1 MPSGRISPSDFNRG
15 PSGGFTL
22 KGANVA
28 ELVTGEAVALDL
40 RVARPASRFL
50 ALLLDLLIQ
59 FALLYFLSIPVAMT
73 SSIDSA
79 LATGLEVV
87 VIALVTAGY
96 PTIFETLSRG
106 RTLGKMALGIRV
118 VSDDGGI
125 IRFRQALVR
134 GLSASVEIWALFGM
148 PTLISSLLNR
158 QGKRIGDIFAGT
170 IVIQDRVPTSAIM
183 GPAAIMPPQLAGWG
197 QALELSGVTD
207 AMALTARQYLLR
219 FWELLPEERDTMG
232 QRITDQVLAKVS
244 PPPPPGVRPEIILS
258 AVLAER
264 RRREEWRL
272 WQRAT
277 RRQAMHPQAQQ
288 YGGQWPSQP
297 VMSGVP
303 APQHR
308 SGGWQVPPAN
318 RPYPGPPPGMPP
330 GQSRPARP
338 AAPQAYTPF
347 PPSGR

>member
-1 MPSGRISPSDFNRG
+1 
-15 PSGGFTL
+15 
-22 KGANVA
+22 VA

-50 ALLLDLLIQ
+50 ALLLDLMIQ
-59 FALLYFLSIPVAMT
+59 FAALYFLSIPAAMT
-73 SSIDSA
+73 ASIDTA
-79 LATGLEVV
+79 LATGLEIVV
-87 VIALVTAGY
+87 FALVTAGY
-96 PTIFETLSRG
+96 PAIFETLSRG

-118 VSDDGGI
+118 VSDDGGV

-134 GLSASVEIWALFGM
+134 GLSASVEIWAMFGI

-158 QGKRIGDIFAGT
+158 QGKRVGDILAGT
-170 IVIQDRVPTSAIM
+170 IVVPASAMM

-219 FWELLPEERDTMG
+219 FWELLPEVRDTMG
-232 QRITDQVLAKVS
+232 QRITDQILAKVS
-244 PPPPPGVRPEIILS
+244 PPPPPGIRPEIILS

-272 WQRAT
+272 WQRAA
-277 RRQAMHPQAQQ
+277 RRQSQSPQ
-288 YGGQWPSQP
+288 YGRPWPALAGRPPGPQQP
-297 VMSGVP
+297 SG
-303 APQHR
+303 A
-308 SGGWQVPPAN
+308 WQAPPAA
-318 RPYPGPPPGMPP
+318 RSYVGPPPGMPP
-330 GQSRPARP
+330 GPGRPSSP
-338 AAPQAYTPF
+338 APPQAYMPL